1 MSSLGRFLEISI
13 PAEDVED
20 SLSFYRRLGF
30 FELPVGEIRAY
41 NYAVVSD
48 GSVCLG
54 LHADGVDQLSLSF
67 VKPNIARHS
76 RTFRDLGLE
85 LEFERLADDEFNEAA
100 VADPDGHQALLLE
113 ARTFS
118 SSPLEKHHL
127 PLVGPLYCISLS
139 CAHLESSLEFWELLG
154 FELADAGP
162 GRRVCIEVSGLRM
175 ELREEN
181 RRRPPVLNFRPS
193 DLQQCLT
200 ALKQQDIDAELSGNR
215 CDLKAPEGTA
225 LVLEEPAP

>member
-13 PAEDVED
+13 PTEDVAD
-20 SLSFYRRLGF
+20 SLSFYKRLGF
-30 FELPVGEIRAY
+30 WELPVGDIRPY

-48 GSVCLG
+48 GSVCIG

-67 VKPNIARHS
+67 VRPDVARHS

-100 VADPDGHQALLLE
+100 VADPDGHHALLLE

-118 SSPLEKHHL
+118 SSPLEEHHS
-127 PLVGPLYCISLS
+127 PLVGPLYSISLA

-162 GRRVCIEVSGLRM
+162 GRRVCIEASDLRM
-175 ELREEN
+175 ELREES

-193 DLQQCLT
+193 NLQQCLM
-200 ALKQQDIDAELSGNR
+200 ALEQQDIDAKLSGER
-215 CDLKAPEGTA
+215 CSLKAPEGTA
-225 LVLEEPAP
+225 LVLEGFEP